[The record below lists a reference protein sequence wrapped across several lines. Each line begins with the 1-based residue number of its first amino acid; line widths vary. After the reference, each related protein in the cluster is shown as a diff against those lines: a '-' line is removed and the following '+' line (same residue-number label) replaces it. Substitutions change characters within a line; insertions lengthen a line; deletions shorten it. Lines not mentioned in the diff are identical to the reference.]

1 MQSSVLETA
10 GQGPA
15 ALSKT
20 LGKTMGREG
29 TVLLVYSEQKK
40 KHYIIVKPACR

>member
-10 GQGPA
+10 GPA
-15 ALSKT
+15 HS
-20 LGKTMGREG
+20 KTMGREG

-40 KHYIIVKPACR
+40 KHYIIVKPAFR

>member
-1 MQSSVLETA
+1 MQSSVSETA
-10 GQGPA
+10 GPA
-15 ALSKT
+15 AHS
-20 LGKTMGREG
+20 KTMGREG